1 MSTLKGGAEFSG
13 CLGYSWKRVSR
24 QLVAVRQRGMKTHK
38 NEEVECLPAVTTGV
52 GEGGE
57 VASASR
63 REGRRIHRRSKSES
77 TPKLSSGP

>member
-13 CLGYSWKRVSR
+13 CLGCSWKRVSR
-24 QLVAVRQRGMKTHK
+24 QLVAVRQRVMKTHK

-52 GEGGE
+52 REGGK

-63 REGRRIHRRSKSES
+63 REGRRIHRKE
-77 TPKLSSGP
+77 